1 MIKIKDND
9 NLLNIFAFIV
19 PATIIIS
26 SATITLGI
34 VLMFFI
40 SIYLWKTETLS
51 FKMLDK
57 DLKILV
63 CLFLSVFILTIP
75 HVIMDGGKVN
85 ALDPVSRYLMA
96 AIIIVGFQHHAVK
109 FETFLKGT
117 ICGAFIGFAIY
128 ILYAKFHLDAPRL
141 RIDVYGL
148 IGMFTLHL
156 SYISLALFSITIIA
170 FIYFAVE
177 KKYPLA
183 ILSLLA
189 VNSTSYIL
197 LESGS
202 RGALAG
208 VFILSMILIVY
219 LITKKHF
226 YLLLPTL
233 SPMLITI
240 CLMFGNSLFN
250 YVDSTQLTNKAI
262 IITKGSTVQ
271 PAIMNRL
278 SAEKHILDYEPGTAT
293 SSMTKRFE
301 MWRSASYQ
309 FLESPIFGLGYE
321 QRKEFNNQ
329 LIDDGVIDKAVRMEK
344 GKDSGHSEFFHIIGT
359 KGLIGL
365 AFILALYFIPF
376 RFFSKQLKFSDARHY
391 IGLAG
396 IFLIL
401 SFMISGLTETL
412 FMKHKTAI
420 LYCLFT
426 FLLYK
431 SALTIKNKKKID
443 GGNVT
448 SD

>member
-1 MIKIKDND
+1 MINIKENN
-9 NLLNIFAFIV
+9 NLLNIFAFFV

-26 SATITLGI
+26 SVTISLSI
-34 VLMFFI
+34 VLMFLI
-40 SIYLWKTETLS
+40 SIYLWKSKCE
-51 FKMLDK
+51 FKSLDYN
-57 DLKILV
+57 LKILFF
-63 CLFLSVFILTIP
+63 LFLSVFILTIP
-75 HVIMDGGKVN
+75 NVIMDGGKPN

-156 SYISLALFSITIIA
+156 SYISLSLFSITIIA
-170 FIYFAVE
+170 LIYFSVE

-189 VNSTSYIL
+189 VNSTSYII
-197 LESGS
+197 LESAS

-208 VFILSMILIVY
+208 VFILPIILAVY

-226 YLLLPTL
+226 SLLLPTL
-233 SPMLITI
+233 SPIIITT
-240 CLMFGNSLFN
+240 CLMFGSSLLN
-250 YVDSTQLTNKAI
+250 DVDNTPLALKATT
-262 IITKGSTVQ
+262 ITEINTVQ
-271 PAIMNRL
+271 QPAVMQRL
-278 SAEKHILDYEPGTAT
+278 AAEKNILDYEPGTAN
-293 SSMTKRFE
+293 SSMTIRFE

-329 LIDDGVIDKAVRMEK
+329 LVDDGVIDKSVRMKK
-344 GKDSGHSEFFHIIGT
+344 GKDSGHSELFNIIGT
-359 KGLIGL
+359 KGLVGL

-376 RFFSKQLKFSDARHY
+376 SFFRKQLKFSDARHY

-412 FMKHKTAI
+412 FMKHKTAV

-431 SALTIKNKKKID
+431 SALTIQDKEKDNGED
-443 GGNVT
+443 VT
-448 SD
+448 RD